1 MMKEVYLTEKNREKK
16 VSYWL
21 DECRKIKSYRPFEL
35 NLKKAVLLVLDMQ
48 DYFVNEESHA
58 FVPSSLNIISS
69 IQEISKIFQGM
80 GNKVIFSRHLDTE
93 NESSIMNRWWKDN
106 IRPDNNLS
114 KITHMLNK
122 RDIEVIEKSHY
133 SAFYETELET
143 ILKENDIEQ
152 IIITG
157 VMTHL
162 CCETTARDAFM
173 RGFEVFFVADA
184 TATYT
189 EKLHLGTLRAI
200 SHGFGTC
207 ISTGE
212 IINEK

>member
-1 MMKEVYLTEKNREKK
+1 MIKEDYLTEQNREEKI
-16 VSYWL
+16 SCWL
-21 DECRKIKSYRPFEL
+21 DECKKIKSYRPFEL
-35 NLKKAVLLVLDMQ
+35 NLKKAALLVLDMQ
-48 DYFVNEESHA
+48 DYFVNEASHA

-69 IQEISKIFQGM
+69 IREISKIIQGA

-93 NESSIMNRWWKDN
+93 NESSTMNRWWKDN
-106 IRPDNNLS
+106 IRLDNNLS

-122 RDIEVIEKSHY
+122 QAIEVIEKSHY
-133 SAFYETELET
+133 SAFYETDLET

-152 IIITG
+152 VIITG

-173 RGFEVFFVADA
+173 RGFEVFFVVNA

-189 EKLHLGTLRAI
+189 EELHLGTLRAI

>member
-1 MMKEVYLTEKNREKK
+1 MMKEDYLTEQNREEK
-16 VSYWL
+16 VNYWL
-21 DECRKIKSYRPFEL
+21 DECNKIKSYRPFEL
-35 NLKKAVLLVLDMQ
+35 NLKKAALLVLDMQ

-69 IQEISKIFQGM
+69 IQEITKIIQGM
-80 GNKVIFSRHLDTE
+80 GNKVIFSRHLDTK
-93 NESSIMNRWWKDN
+93 NESSTMNRWWKDN
-106 IRPDNNLS
+106 IKPENDLS
-114 KITHMLNK
+114 KISHSLNTK
-122 RDIEVIEKSHY
+122 AIEIVEKSQY

-143 ILKENDIEQ
+143 ILKDNDIEQ
-152 IIITG
+152 VIITG

-173 RGFEVFFVADA
+173 RGFEVFFVVDA

-189 EKLHLGTLRAI
+189 EELHLGALKAI

-207 ISTGE
+207 VSTEE
-212 IINEK
+212 IMNEK